1 MYKIFISKSITTK
14 KATQNPIPMK
24 RICLLLLT
32 ILVFASCQQS
42 DLQVFGLYIDG
53 TFEELMAD
61 INDSKGYR
69 KFPSTIH
76 IDSVVSISD
85 EHKKIY
91 AYNKT
96 IVDLDEDTFAIDTI
110 NMDILLNKGY
120 IHKFTY
126 TIKMPL
132 SNYQAIRFANERIYG
147 DVDYYDISEY
157 RHVCGWCI
165 GKDYMYLNYILSA
178 QQTEYIYIIN

>member
-1 MYKIFISKSITTK
+1 MPNNLQILYSI
-14 KATQNPIPMK
+14 
-24 RICLLLLT
+24 LLCSLMF
-32 ILVFASCQQS
+32 VSCQHS
-42 DLQVFGLYIDG
+42 KPQVFGLYIDG
-53 TFEELMAD
+53 TFEEFMAE

-69 KFPSTIH
+69 KFPNTIH
-76 IDSVVSISD
+76 IDSIVSISD

-120 IHKFTY
+120 IHEFTY

-157 RHVCGWCI
+157 RHVCGWRI
-165 GKDYMYLNYILSA
+165 GKDYMYLNYDFSD
-178 QQTEYIYIIN
+178 QQAKYIYIIN

>member
-1 MYKIFISKSITTK
+1 MQKIF
-14 KATQNPIPMK
+14 
-24 RICLLLLT
+24 LLLLT
-32 ILVFASCQQS
+32 TFMLASCQQS
-42 DLQVFGLYIDG
+42 KPQVFGLNIDG

-96 IVDLDEDTFAIDTI
+96 IVDLDENTFAIDTI

-120 IHKFTY
+120 IHEFTY

>member
-1 MYKIFISKSITTK
+1 MQKLF
-14 KATQNPIPMK
+14 
-24 RICLLLLT
+24 LLLLT
-32 ILVFASCQQS
+32 TFMLASCQQS
-42 DLQVFGLYIDG
+42 KPQVFGLNIDG

-96 IVDLDEDTFAIDTI
+96 IVDLDENTFAIDTI

-120 IHKFTY
+120 IHEFTY

-132 SNYQAIRFANERIYG
+132 SDYQAIRFANERIYG

>member
-1 MYKIFISKSITTK
+1 MNRLIIIIVLVSFISC
-14 KATQNPIPMK
+14 QNLNRP
-24 RICLLLLT
+24 
-32 ILVFASCQQS
+32 
-42 DLQVFGLYIDG
+42 QVFGLYIDG
-53 TFEELMAD
+53 TFEEFMAD
-61 INDSKGYR
+61 INNSKGYR

-76 IDSVVSISD
+76 IDSIVSISD

-120 IHKFTY
+120 IHEFTY

>member
-132 SNYQAIRFANERIYG
+132 SDYQAIRFANERIYG
-147 DVDYYDISEY
+147 DDDYYDISEY

>member
-1 MYKIFISKSITTK
+1 MKKIF
-14 KATQNPIPMK
+14 
-24 RICLLLLT
+24 LLIAFSLF
-32 ILVFASCQQS
+32 IASCQQS
-42 DLQVFGLYIDG
+42 KPQVFGLYIDG
-53 TFEELMAD
+53 TFEEFMAE
-61 INDSKGYR
+61 INNSEGYR
-69 KFPSTIH
+69 YFPCTMH
-76 IDSVVSISD
+76 IDSIVHVSD
-85 EHKKIY
+85 KHKKIY
-91 AYNKT
+91 AYNRS
-96 IVDLDEDTFAIDTI
+96 IVDLNENIFVVDTI

-120 IHKFTY
+120 IHRFTY

-132 SNYQAIRFANERIYG
+132 SDYQAIRFANERIYG

>member
-1 MYKIFISKSITTK
+1 MTHPLFCKNERYNFMKKTFLLIAFSLFI
-14 KATQNPIPMK
+14 
-24 RICLLLLT
+24 
-32 ILVFASCQQS
+32 ASCQQS
-42 DLQVFGLYIDG
+42 KPQVFGLDING
-53 TFEELMAD
+53 TFEEFMAE
-61 INDSKGYR
+61 INNSKGYR
-69 KFPSTIH
+69 KFPNTIH
-76 IDSVVSISD
+76 IDSIVSISD

-96 IVDLDEDTFAIDTI
+96 IVDLDENTFAIDTI

-132 SNYQAIRFANERIYG
+132 SDYQAIRFANERIYG
-147 DVDYYDISEY
+147 DDYYDISEY

>member
-1 MYKIFISKSITTK
+1 MLQQKIETRTPINMKKIFS
-14 KATQNPIPMK
+14 
-24 RICLLLLT
+24 LLLT
-32 ILVFASCQQS
+32 ALMFASCQQS
-42 DLQVFGLYIDG
+42 KPQVFGLYIDG
-53 TFEELMAD
+53 TFEEFMAE

-69 KFPSTIH
+69 KFPNTIH
-76 IDSVVSISD
+76 IDSIVSISD

-96 IVDLDEDTFAIDTI
+96 IVDLDENTFAIDTI

-132 SNYQAIRFANERIYG
+132 SDYQAIRFANERIYG
-147 DVDYYDISEY
+147 DDDYYDISEY

>member
-1 MYKIFISKSITTK
+1 MNRLIIIIVLVSFISC
-14 KATQNPIPMK
+14 QNLNRP
-24 RICLLLLT
+24 
-32 ILVFASCQQS
+32 
-42 DLQVFGLYIDG
+42 QVFGLYIDG
-53 TFEELMAD
+53 TFEEFMAD
-61 INDSKGYR
+61 INNSKGYR
-69 KFPSTIH
+69 KFPNTIH
-76 IDSVVSISD
+76 IDSIVSISD

-96 IVDLDEDTFAIDTI
+96 IVDLDENTFAIDTI

-132 SNYQAIRFANERIYG
+132 SDYQAIRFANERIYG

-165 GKDYMYLNYILSA
+165 GRLYVSELYSFSPTN
-178 QQTEYIYIIN
+178 

>member
-1 MYKIFISKSITTK
+1 MQNNLQILYSI
-14 KATQNPIPMK
+14 
-24 RICLLLLT
+24 LLCSLMF
-32 ILVFASCQQS
+32 VSCQQS
-42 DLQVFGLYIDG
+42 KPQVFGLYIDG
-53 TFEELMAD
+53 TFEEFMAE
-61 INDSKGYR
+61 INKSEGYHY
-69 KFPSTIH
+69 FPCTMH
-76 IDSVVSISD
+76 IDSIVHVSD
-85 EHKKIY
+85 KHKKIY
-91 AYNKT
+91 AYNRSL
-96 IVDLDEDTFAIDTI
+96 VDLNENIFVVDTI

-120 IHKFTY
+120 IHRFTY

-132 SNYQAIRFANERIYG
+132 SDYQAIRFANERIYG

>member
-1 MYKIFISKSITTK
+1 MNRLIIIIVLVSFISC
-14 KATQNPIPMK
+14 QNLNQP
-24 RICLLLLT
+24 
-32 ILVFASCQQS
+32 
-42 DLQVFGLYIDG
+42 QVFGLYIDG
-53 TFEELMAD
+53 TFEEFMAD
-61 INDSKGYR
+61 INNSKGYR
-69 KFPSTIH
+69 KFPNTIH
-76 IDSVVSISD
+76 IDSIVSISD

-110 NMDILLNKGY
+110 NMDFLLNKGY
-120 IHKFTY
+120 IQEFTY

-147 DVDYYDISEY
+147 DVDYYDINEY

>member
-1 MYKIFISKSITTK
+1 MQKIF
-14 KATQNPIPMK
+14 
-24 RICLLLLT
+24 LLLLT
-32 ILVFASCQQS
+32 TFMLASCQQS
-42 DLQVFGLYIDG
+42 KPQVFGLNIDG

-132 SNYQAIRFANERIYG
+132 SDYQAIRFANERIYG
-147 DVDYYDISEY
+147 DVDYYDISDY
-157 RHVCGWCI
+157 RHVCGWRI
-165 GKDYMYLNYILSA
+165 GKDYMYLNYDFSD
-178 QQTEYIYIIN
+178 QQAKYIYIIN

>member
-1 MYKIFISKSITTK
+1 MK
-14 KATQNPIPMK
+14 KVF
-24 RICLLLLT
+24 LLLLT

-53 TFEELMAD
+53 TFEEFMAD
-61 INDSKGYR
+61 INSSKGYR
-69 KFPSTIH
+69 KFPNTIH
-76 IDSVVSISD
+76 IDSIVSISD

-120 IHKFTY
+120 IHEFTY

>member
-1 MYKIFISKSITTK
+1 MNRFII
-14 KATQNPIPMK
+14 I
-24 RICLLLLT
+24 I
-32 ILVFASCQQS
+32 IVLVSVISCQNLNQP
-42 DLQVFGLYIDG
+42 QVFGLYIDG
-53 TFEELMAD
+53 TFEEFMAD
-61 INDSKGYR
+61 INNSKGYR

-76 IDSVVSISD
+76 IDSIVSISD

-132 SNYQAIRFANERIYG
+132 SDYQAIRFANERIYG
-147 DVDYYDISEY
+147 DDDYYDISEY

>member
-1 MYKIFISKSITTK
+1 MK
-14 KATQNPIPMK
+14 KVF
-24 RICLLLLT
+24 LLLLT

-53 TFEELMAD
+53 TFEEFMAD
-61 INDSKGYR
+61 INSSKGYR
-69 KFPSTIH
+69 KFPNTIH
-76 IDSVVSISD
+76 IDSIVSISD

-96 IVDLDEDTFAIDTI
+96 IVDLDENTFAIDTI

-120 IHKFTY
+120 IHEFTY

>member
-1 MYKIFISKSITTK
+1 MILYPFFSFLSVVFGGIFSVCNKYKCGNVVTAAAVVCVID
-14 KATQNPIPMK
+14 K
-24 RICLLLLT
+24 RGAK
-32 ILVFASCQQS
+32 LVFLVRVLPA
-42 DLQVFGLYIDG
+42 I
-53 TFEELMAD
+53 
-61 INDSKGYR
+61 
-69 KFPSTIH
+69 
-76 IDSVVSISD
+76 VSISD

-120 IHKFTY
+120 IHEFTY

>member
-1 MYKIFISKSITTK
+1 MKTK
-14 KATQNPIPMK
+14 KFMNRFI
-24 RICLLLLT
+24 I
-32 ILVFASCQQS
+32 IIIVLVSVISCQNLNQP
-42 DLQVFGLYIDG
+42 QVFGLYIDG
-53 TFEELMAD
+53 TFEEFMAE
-61 INDSKGYR
+61 INNSEGYR

-76 IDSVVSISD
+76 IDSIVSISN

-96 IVDLDEDTFAIDTI
+96 IVDLDENTFAIDTI

-120 IHKFTY
+120 IHEFTY

-178 QQTEYIYIIN
+178 QQTEYIYIVN

>member
-1 MYKIFISKSITTK
+1 MNRFII
-14 KATQNPIPMK
+14 I
-24 RICLLLLT
+24 I
-32 ILVFASCQQS
+32 IVLVSVISCQNLNQP
-42 DLQVFGLYIDG
+42 QVFGLYIDG
-53 TFEELMAD
+53 TFEEFMAD
-61 INDSKGYR
+61 INNSKGYR

-91 AYNKT
+91 ACNKT

-120 IHKFTY
+120 IHEFTY

>member
-1 MYKIFISKSITTK
+1 MNRLIIIIIVLVSFISC
-14 KATQNPIPMK
+14 QNLNQP
-24 RICLLLLT
+24 
-32 ILVFASCQQS
+32 
-42 DLQVFGLYIDG
+42 QVFGLYIDG
-53 TFEELMAD
+53 TFEEFMAD
-61 INDSKGYR
+61 INNSKGYR
-69 KFPSTIH
+69 KFPNTIH
-76 IDSVVSISD
+76 IDSIVSISD

-120 IHKFTY
+120 IHEFTY

>member
-1 MYKIFISKSITTK
+1 
-14 KATQNPIPMK
+14 MK

-32 ILVFASCQQS
+32 ALIFASCQQS
-42 DLQVFGLYIDG
+42 KPQVFGLDIDG
-53 TFEELMAD
+53 TFEEFMAE
-61 INDSKGYR
+61 INNSEGYHY
-69 KFPSTIH
+69 FPCTMH
-76 IDSVVSISD
+76 IDSIVHVSD
-85 EHKKIY
+85 KHKKIY
-91 AYNKT
+91 AYNRS
-96 IVDLDEDTFAIDTI
+96 IVDLNENIFVVDTI

-120 IHKFTY
+120 IHRFTY

-132 SNYQAIRFANERIYG
+132 SDYQAIRFANERIYG

>member
-1 MYKIFISKSITTK
+1 MNRLIIIIVLVSFISC
-14 KATQNPIPMK
+14 QNLNRP
-24 RICLLLLT
+24 
-32 ILVFASCQQS
+32 
-42 DLQVFGLYIDG
+42 QVFGLYIDG
-53 TFEELMAD
+53 TFEEFMAD

-69 KFPSTIH
+69 KFPNTIH
-76 IDSVVSISD
+76 IDSIVSISD

-120 IHKFTY
+120 IHEFTY

>member
-1 MYKIFISKSITTK
+1 MQKIF
-14 KATQNPIPMK
+14 
-24 RICLLLLT
+24 LLLLT
-32 ILVFASCQQS
+32 TFMLESCQQS
-42 DLQVFGLYIDG
+42 KPQVFGLNIDG

-96 IVDLDEDTFAIDTI
+96 IVDLDENTFAIDTI

-120 IHKFTY
+120 IHEFTY

>member
-1 MYKIFISKSITTK
+1 MKTK
-14 KATQNPIPMK
+14 KFMNRFI
-24 RICLLLLT
+24 I
-32 ILVFASCQQS
+32 IIIVLVSVISCQNLNQP
-42 DLQVFGLYIDG
+42 QVFGLYIDG
-53 TFEELMAD
+53 TFEEFMAE

-69 KFPSTIH
+69 KFPNTIH
-76 IDSVVSISD
+76 IDSIVSISD

-96 IVDLDEDTFAIDTI
+96 IVDLDENTFAIDTI

-120 IHKFTY
+120 IHEFTY

>member
-14 KATQNPIPMK
+14 KVTQNPIPMK

-42 DLQVFGLYIDG
+42 NLQVFGLYIDG
-53 TFEELMAD
+53 TFEEFMAD
-61 INDSKGYR
+61 INNSKGYR

-76 IDSVVSISD
+76 IDSVISTSD

-120 IHKFTY
+120 IHEFTY

>member
-1 MYKIFISKSITTK
+1 MQNNLQILYSI
-14 KATQNPIPMK
+14 
-24 RICLLLLT
+24 LLCSLMF
-32 ILVFASCQQS
+32 VSCQHS
-42 DLQVFGLYIDG
+42 KPQVFGLYIDG
-53 TFEELMAD
+53 TFEEFMAE

-76 IDSVVSISD
+76 IDSIVSISN

-120 IHKFTY
+120 IHEFTY

-147 DVDYYDISEY
+147 DDDYYDISEY

>member
-1 MYKIFISKSITTK
+1 MNRLIIIIVLVSFISC
-14 KATQNPIPMK
+14 QNLNRP
-24 RICLLLLT
+24 
-32 ILVFASCQQS
+32 
-42 DLQVFGLYIDG
+42 QVFGLYING
-53 TFEELMAD
+53 TFEEFMAE

-120 IHKFTY
+120 IHEFTY

-132 SNYQAIRFANERIYG
+132 SDYQAIRFANERIYG
-147 DVDYYDISEY
+147 DVDYYDISNY

>member
-1 MYKIFISKSITTK
+1 MQKIF
-14 KATQNPIPMK
+14 
-24 RICLLLLT
+24 LLLLT
-32 ILVFASCQQS
+32 TFMLASCQQS
-42 DLQVFGLYIDG
+42 KPQVFGLNIDG

-69 KFPSTIH
+69 KFSSTIH

-96 IVDLDEDTFAIDTI
+96 IVDLDENTFAIDTI
-110 NMDILLNKGY
+110 NIDILLNKGY
-120 IHKFTY
+120 IHEFTY

-178 QQTEYIYIIN
+178 QQTEYIYIVN

>member
-1 MYKIFISKSITTK
+1 MKKTFLLIAFSLFI
-14 KATQNPIPMK
+14 
-24 RICLLLLT
+24 
-32 ILVFASCQQS
+32 ASCQQS
-42 DLQVFGLYIDG
+42 KPQVFGLDING
-53 TFEELMAD
+53 TFEEFMAE
-61 INDSKGYR
+61 INNSKGYR
-69 KFPSTIH
+69 KFPNTIH
-76 IDSVVSISD
+76 IDSIVSISD

-132 SNYQAIRFANERIYG
+132 SDYQAIRFANERIYG
-147 DVDYYDISEY
+147 DDYYDISEY

>member
-1 MYKIFISKSITTK
+1 MK
-14 KATQNPIPMK
+14 KVFSF
-24 RICLLLLT
+24 LLLAL
-32 ILVFASCQQS
+32 LFASCQHPKKP
-42 DLQVFGLYIDG
+42 QVFGVYIDG
-53 TFEELMAD
+53 TFEEFMAE

-69 KFPSTIH
+69 KFPNTIH
-76 IDSVVSISD
+76 IDSIVSISD

-120 IHKFTY
+120 IHEFTY

>member
-1 MYKIFISKSITTK
+1 MK
-14 KATQNPIPMK
+14 KLCLFLLA
-24 RICLLLLT
+24 LLL
-32 ILVFASCQQS
+32 FASCQRS
-42 DLQVFGLYIDG
+42 NKPQVFGLYIDG
-53 TFEELMAD
+53 TFEEFMAE

-69 KFPSTIH
+69 KFPNTIH
-76 IDSVVSISD
+76 IDSIVSISD

-96 IVDLDEDTFAIDTI
+96 IVDLDENTFAIDTI

-132 SNYQAIRFANERIYG
+132 SDYQAIRFANERIYG
-147 DVDYYDISEY
+147 DDDYYDISEY

>member
-1 MYKIFISKSITTK
+1 MNRFII
-14 KATQNPIPMK
+14 I
-24 RICLLLLT
+24 I
-32 ILVFASCQQS
+32 IVLVSVISCQNLNQP
-42 DLQVFGLYIDG
+42 QVFGLYIDG
-53 TFEELMAD
+53 TFEEFMAE

-69 KFPSTIH
+69 KFPNTIH
-76 IDSVVSISD
+76 IDSIVSISN

-96 IVDLDEDTFAIDTI
+96 IVDLDENTFAIDTI

-120 IHKFTY
+120 IHEFTY